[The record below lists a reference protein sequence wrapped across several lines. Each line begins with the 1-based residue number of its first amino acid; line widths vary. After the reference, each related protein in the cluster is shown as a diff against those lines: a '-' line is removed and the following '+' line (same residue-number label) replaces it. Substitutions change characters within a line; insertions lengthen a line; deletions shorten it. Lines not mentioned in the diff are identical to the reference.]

1 MTVLPYGH
9 KYKKSTGYAVFSN
22 TSLDSFFA
30 YYIFHFIVHIKWF
43 WWLHNIFSLEYNY
56 SRCR

>member
-30 YYIFHFIVHIKWF
+30 YYIFRFIVHIRS
-43 WWLHNIFSLEYNY
+43 LHNIFSLEYNY
-56 SRCR
+56 S

>member
-30 YYIFHFIVHIKWF
+30 YYIFHFFVHIKWF
-43 WWLHNIFSLEYNY
+43 WSLHNIFSLEYNY
-56 SRCR
+56 S

>member
-22 TSLDSFFA
+22 TSLHSFFCL
-30 YYIFHFIVHIKWF
+30 
-43 WWLHNIFSLEYNY
+43 LHLSLYRSY
-56 SRCR
+56 KVVLVVA